1 MVTQIEKKS
10 RQPARPHPDRSQY
23 SVAPSPSKRA
33 LLSVL
38 AALNEG
44 KFSKAVDQ
52 FEHHSNSPTMRS
64 ASSFSTRGAW
74 SNSFT
79 NHESFSRTPWL
90 RQMAPSNTEI
100 TPSWNGSS
108 RQIRSCPTDLYSAEC
123 QFPCELRP
131 SCTWRTE
138 ESDSGPSAMTNWHLG
153 APVWLHFSRSGLSTS
168 KVPANVCA
176 HLGLSLL
183 KIPSDAE
190 FKQQR
195 QIDFEFALK
204 ERIGPRSA
212 EQMFDASLRSNNPI
226 ARSSDEV

>member
-1 MVTQIEKKS
+1 VPERGSGGRGTSYDRRSEARPHHTAAGGARRAGAAGRLSARSQHAQAARLMVTQIEKKS

-123 QFPCELRP
+123 QFPCEVRP
-131 SCTWRTE
+131 SCTLRTE
-138 ESDSGPSAMTNWHLG
+138 ESDSGPSTMTNWHLG

-168 KVPANVCA
+168 KVLANVCA
-176 HLGLSLL
+176 HLG
-183 KIPSDAE
+183 
-190 FKQQR
+190 R
-195 QIDFEFALK
+195 
-204 ERIGPRSA
+204 
-212 EQMFDASLRSNNPI
+212 
-226 ARSSDEV
+226 